1 MIAELGRFLI
11 ALALAGSLAQV
22 YLAWRAADA
31 PSGTGWRS
39 SANNAVL
46 GSLTAAYL
54 AFMLLIISFVRSDF
68 SIAYVAAN
76 SHIDKPWI
84 YKIAAA
90 WGGHE
95 GSMLLWCVMLVGFG
109 YAISTRGPKDLKLRM
124 RAISFQGGL
133 QVLFFAFLAIAS
145 NPFDRLNPVPIQ
157 GNGLNPILQD
167 PALALHPP
175 LLYLGYVGLSST
187 FAIAAAGRA

>member
-95 GSMLLWCVMLVGFG
+95 GSVLLWILLLAAWCDQLSGRV
-109 YAISTRGPKDLKLRM
+109 AGPVLRV
-124 RAISFQGGL
+124 SGHSL
-133 QVLFFAFLAIAS
+133 QSL
-145 NPFDRLNPVPIQ
+145 
-157 GNGLNPILQD
+157 
-167 PALALHPP
+167 
-175 LLYLGYVGLSST
+175 
-187 FAIAAAGRA
+187 